1 MGVMETLTAVLTITM
16 PIIVTV
22 VLGNYQTHR
31 IIRATIE
38 TSNRQTQRIVRNS
51 NKQTQQL
58 LREIKETQE
67 NIKETQEGI
76 RRCLVKLERLQ
87 RRMYRDHTC
96 LLRKLNV
103 GMHANALMHGWSC
116 AEGLTPE
123 QIRKLPEPKVYDL
136 ELGICYYKS

>member
-1 MGVMETLTAVLTITM
+1 MGVMEVLTAFLTVTLPVVGTLIPT
-16 PIIVTV
+16 II
-22 VLGNYQTHR
+22 L
-31 IIRATIE
+31 
-38 TSNRQTQRIVRNS
+38 SNRQTQRIIQSS
-51 NKQTQQL
+51 NRQTRRL

-67 NIKETQEGI
+67 GI
-76 RRCLVKLERLQ
+76 RKCLVKLERLQ

-136 ELGICYYKS
+136 ELGICYYKP

>member
-22 VLGNYQTHR
+22 VLGNYQTQR

-58 LREIKETQE
+58 LRE
-67 NIKETQEGI
+67 IKETQEGI

-136 ELGICYYKS
+136 ELGICYYKP

>member
-1 MGVMETLTAVLTITM
+1 MGVMEVLIALVTITL
-16 PIIVTV
+16 PIMATV
-22 VLGNYQTHR
+22 LLGNW
-31 IIRATIE
+31 
-38 TSNRQTQRIVRNS
+38 QTQR
-51 NKQTQQL
+51 L
-58 LREIKETQE
+58 LRE
-67 NIKETQEGI
+67 IKETQEGI

-87 RRMYRDHTC
+87 RQMYRDHTC

-136 ELGICYYKS
+136 ELGICYYKP